1 MDKKLM
7 NSYLET
13 LEGFVIDEDKIVT
26 YKYLSKSI
34 GVHVNTAKQLLHK
47 YFTQQRNTSIF
58 PICATYLLAGR
69 LQDGS
74 LRVTI
79 VNAADKESEASK
91 FTEITSEHIYSVQK
105 GKSLKDIKVLCG
117 IGKEVN
123 QIKKSHVIQC
133 SKCTVKD
140 NNSSRLEIADKA
152 KKAVIQEKQ
161 VKCEPLVAKES
172 HKSPPKSQTE
182 NVEISKSP
190 KLQRNKNSPKENNL
204 KVNKKHDN
212 KPKGNIANFFSNKA
226 TQNIAENSTKVQ
238 TETKEQQIVA
248 LDNKIKYEIEEET
261 KVDLKPNRRNLKEK
275 KRHNNEGVKRK
286 RIQLFSDSDDTSNSD
301 DEPPSQEEQELE
313 AAESVKMQKVD
324 DEQIDENNRPRNKRK
339 KRKIVDVTVMS
350 EDGYLGAKFFNMSV
364 GILKAIAYK
373 FMNDLILFVFFPLSI
388 IETRK
393 EVTLATDSEEE
404 TEHTLV
410 DATCLNKIPEKST
423 VKIETTVKEA
433 SGGPKKQSS
442 LLNFFKKNK
451 TL

>member
-47 YFTQQRNTSIF
+47 YFTQQRNKSIF

-105 GKSLKDIKVLCG
+105 GISLKDIKVLCG

-140 NNSSRLEIADKA
+140 NNSSRLETADKE
-152 KKAVIQEKQ
+152 KKVVIQEKK

-238 TETKEQQIVA
+238 TKTKEQIVA
-248 LDNKIKYEIEEET
+248 LDNKINCEIAEEM
-261 KVDLKPNRRNLKEK
+261 KVDLKPNRSSLKEK

-286 RIQLFSDSDDTSNSD
+286 RIQLFSDSDDTSNSSE
-301 DEPPSQEEQELE
+301 DEPPSQEKHELE
-313 AAESVKMQKVD
+313 AEESVKMQEVD

-339 KRKIVDVTVMS
+339 KRKIVDITVMS
-350 EDGYLGAKFFNMSV
+350 EDGYL
-364 GILKAIAYK
+364 
-373 FMNDLILFVFFPLSI
+373 
-388 IETRK
+388 ETRK
-393 EVTLATDSEEE
+393 EVTLATDSEDE
-404 TEHTLV
+404 TEHTLM